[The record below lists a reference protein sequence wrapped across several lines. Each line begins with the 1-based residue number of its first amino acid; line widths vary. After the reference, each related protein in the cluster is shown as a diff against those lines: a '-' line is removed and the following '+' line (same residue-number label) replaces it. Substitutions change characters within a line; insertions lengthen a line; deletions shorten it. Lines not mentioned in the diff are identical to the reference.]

1 MSATKYGDCLITV
14 ATGEMGDAEA
24 ERVGLVPTH
33 AYAVLQVP
41 PTPPPSLSMHP
52 FGCFC
57 PSLGDRVR
65 TGAC

>member
-14 ATGEMGDAEA
+14 ATGEMGEAEA

-33 AYAVLQVP
+33 AYAVLQVR
-41 PTPPPSLSMHP
+41 PPPPHPLHP

-57 PSLGDRVR
+57 PSLGARVP
-65 TGAC
+65 TGA